1 VVENFSNSETVGSD
15 LNSSSP
21 GSSVVTRYVSHV
33 TSSPDSS
40 LVTCH
45 LSHPSNHDYHVL
57 KEIEKNPSHTQ
68 RSLAEKLGISL
79 GKVNFVISGL
89 IEKGIIRVKKL
100 KNNPDKI
107 RWQYILTSE
116 GIKEKVR
123 ITRHYMER
131 RLREFEVLK
140 AEIVELEK
148 EVGIDKQVEM

>member
-1 VVENFSNSETVGSD
+1 MVENSGNSETVGSD
-15 LNSSSP
+15 QNNSAP
-21 GSSVVTRYVSHV
+21 DSSVVTRYVSHV

-45 LSHPSNHDYHVL
+45 VSHPSNHDYHIL

-79 GKVNFVISGL
+79 GKVNFVVSGL
-89 IEKGIIRVKKL
+89 VEKGIIRAKKL

-107 RWQYILTSE
+107 RWQYILTPE

-123 ITRHYMER
+123 ITKSYMER
-131 RLREFEVLK
+131 RLREFELLK
-140 AEIVELEK
+140 AEIAELEK
-148 EVGIDKQVEM
+148 EVTCDE